1 MQCFGI
7 IVGGL
12 FDSGNVLIQPRT
24 VKACLIQVLR
34 GSYKSSGFA
43 LHGGTKGAEVAAR
56 LWGQEQEN
64 LLCALR
70 HCNDDPFLTCLLFPR
85 FGFGERVIWW
95 GIRGPAE
102 KSCVQQ
108 RMSKLILGKP
118 RMRPNPVPRMQF
130 RNRRKRLGRV

>member
-7 IVGGL
+7 TVGGL

-43 LHGGTKGAEVAAR
+43 LHGGTKGGEVAAR
-56 LWGQEQEN
+56 LWSQEQEN

-70 HCNDDPFLTCLLFPR
+70 HCSDDPFFTCLR
-85 FGFGERVIWW
+85 SEERRV
-95 GIRGPAE
+95 
-102 KSCVQQ
+102 
-108 RMSKLILGKP
+108 GKECRSRWLP
-118 RMRPNPVPRMQF
+118 YH
-130 RNRRKRLGRV
+130 

>member
-7 IVGGL
+7 TVGGL

-43 LHGGTKGAEVAAR
+43 LHGGTKGGEVAAR
-56 LWGQEQEN
+56 LWSQEQEN

-70 HCNDDPFLTCLLFPR
+70 HCSDDPFFTCLLFPH
-85 FGFGERVIWW
+85 FGFCEPVIRWW
-95 GIRGPAE
+95 VRGPTENTATN
-102 KSCVQQ
+102 K
-108 RMSKLILGKP
+108 
-118 RMRPNPVPRMQF
+118 
-130 RNRRKRLGRV
+130 